1 MYLSSIVVV
10 VLRLFGLYWFTAF
23 VINLAAAFGMMNFS
37 LSTGLSGVGRI
48 LIFAP
53 FLTPA
58 AYLLLALLTWI
69 FAKRIAK
76 KVSDDVEFEV
86 KNSNFGVEH
95 LYGVGLLVCGC
106 YLFFTNLGG
115 TVNWL
120 HYLAANQAGDDLLYG
135 REGLAMYDVVE
146 RLAPCAGGLYLALYS
161 GRFGTRLARSHHSTK
176 SSSPSESGAS

>member
-10 VLRLFGLYWFTAF
+10 VLRLFGLYWVTAF
-23 VINLAAAFGMMNFS
+23 VISLMTAFGRLSYS
-37 LSTGLSGVGRI
+37 LSNGLGGVTRF
-48 LIFAP
+48 LVFYP

-69 FAKRIAK
+69 FAKRIAE
-76 KVSDDVEFEV
+76 KVSGDVEFEV

-120 HYLAANQAGDDLLYG
+120 HYLAANQAGDDLLYE
-135 REGLAMYDVVE
+135 REGLAMYDVIE
-146 RLAPCAGGLYLALYS
+146 RLVPCAGGLYLALYS

-176 SSSPSESGAS
+176 SSSPSESGDS